1 MKKLVIDIATK
12 RIIYFTENVNEHLVE
27 VEKTIIYN
35 YIGEWPEE
43 CRLENCWN
51 FRLEGDK
58 IIDTSPVKKEEPKNL
73 IEHNRE
79 QAINFLIDKVNRNRN
94 NLFSK
99 CIGGDI
105 IRSIKLK
112 NNNFVEQLAKAK
124 NISYNEYKKEIDQRK
139 KEQDEKLMNTEIN
152 KEFYLARLNNAL
164 TSEEILDIRD
174 EFANKDLTVLQ
185 DYDFEFGAEI

>member
-1 MKKLVIDIATK
+1 MKRLVIDIATK
-12 RIIYFTENVNEHLVE
+12 RIIYFTENINEQLVE
-27 VEKTIIYN
+27 VEKTIIYD

-58 IIDTSPVKKEEPKNL
+58 IVDTSPVKKEEPKNL

-79 QAINFLIDKVNRNRN
+79 QAINFLIDKINRNRN

-105 IRSIKLK
+105 VRALKL
-112 NNNFVEQLAKAK
+112 NNDVFVEQLARAK
-124 NISYNEYKKEIDQRK
+124 NISTTQYKKEMEQVT
-139 KEQDEKLMNTEIN
+139 KEQQEKLMNTEIN
-152 KEFYLARLNNAL
+152 REFYLARLNNAL
-164 TSEEILDIRD
+164 TSKEILDIRD

>member
-1 MKKLVIDIATK
+1 MKRLVIDIATK
-12 RIIYFTENVNEHLVE
+12 RIIYFTENINEQLVE
-27 VEKTIIYN
+27 VEKTIIYD

-58 IIDTSPVKKEEPKNL
+58 IVDTSPVKKEEPKNL

-79 QAINFLIDKVNRNRN
+79 QAINFLIDKINRNRN

-105 IRSIKLK
+105 VRALKL
-112 NNNFVEQLAKAK
+112 NNDVFVEQLARAK
-124 NISYNEYKKEIDQRK
+124 NISTTQYKKEMEQVT
-139 KEQDEKLMNTEIN
+139 KEQQEKLMNTEIN
-152 KEFYLARLNNAL
+152 REFYLARLNNAL